1 MKAKS
6 SVVMKKT
13 LTIFVQTALLFI
25 PGLAFADATGPEIS
39 PVSPLS
45 AFYDVAQTYTVTAD
59 DADGVAGC
67 ELLVS
72 SIYRTPMTYDSVGDR
87 WTVSYTFTTRRSAN
101 SIRAVC
107 TDGAGNEVNGPSRII
122 TVAEVPTEETDGS
135 ASGTGTPPL
144 EVDVTTWSSDAVVLL
159 SPVLIKT
166 RCPGGEDVNHPCRTV
181 YFLDTLGVRHAFP
194 NEATYFT
201 WYSDWRNIYVVSDD
215 AMTSYPIGRNVRYH
229 PGKRLVK
236 FPSVP
241 VVYAVARH
249 GVAGFDDAHRVGA
262 ERLYGFGLGH
272 LGR

>member
-1 MKAKS
+1 
-6 SVVMKKT
+6 MKKT

-215 AMTSYPIGRNVRYH
+215 AMTSYPIGE
-229 PGKRLVK
+229 
-236 FPSVP
+236 P
-241 VVYAVARH
+241 VAA
-249 GVAGFDDAHRVGA
+249 A
-262 ERLYGFGLGH
+262 LYGSDWATWVDDVPEVFHGNYTIGEDVNAPADFNKDIERASVVSINDNLNFVSP
-272 LGR
+272 